1 MTDLF
6 KKLNVLIKAGLNDIL
21 PETSDP
27 SRRDQPIRL
36 GKDIDREVGAL
47 RQRINEAVQYEEK
60 LQTNARVLR
69 EEIARWDQQA
79 DEAVQRGNDAAARHA
94 IDQMKRA
101 EQRLEMAEADLRD
114 HQLVTEDLIRRVNA
128 LEAVVADAR
137 RQQEQQ
143 AAPAADAAPV
153 QAISDVL
160 RSAREKI
167 SEMGD
172 MLAARDE
179 VNQQTTP
186 PSMQAAD
193 EAAESTVEDDL
204 ARRRQRL
211 SKP

>member
-21 PETSDP
+21 PETPD
-27 SRRDQPIRL
+27 RRIQPVRL

-47 RQRINEAVQYEEK
+47 RQRINEAIQYEET
-60 LQTNARVLR
+60 LQAKARVLR

-79 DEAVQRGNDAAARHA
+79 DEAVQRGNDAVARHA

-101 EQRLEMAEADLRD
+101 EQRLAMAEADLRE

-137 RQQEQQ
+137 RQEAQNVPSAE
-143 AAPAADAAPV
+143 APPV

-160 RSAREKI
+160 RNAREKI
-167 SEMGD
+167 AEMGD
-172 MLAARDE
+172 LLAARDE
-179 VNQQTTP
+179 VNTQTQSAEQQA
-186 PSMQAAD
+186 SD
-193 EAAESTVEDDL
+193 EAAKAEVDDDL
-204 ARRRQRL
+204 NRRRQRL